1 ENHNQEP
8 RKVAQTYLKF
18 KLAESPEIGQDIKL
32 ILLACNLAFEYKNVK
47 LSVSTQSMLHNST
60 PPPPFWQETL
70 YITFHPKE

>member
-1 ENHNQEP
+1 NHNQEP

-32 ILLACNLAFEYKNVK
+32 ILLACNLTFEYKNVK

-60 PPPPFWQETL
+60 PHLPSGRTHCTSL
-70 YITFHPKE
+70 SIPKK